1 MVVKE
6 LTHKNFD
13 ENTKNGMSIIDFHAI
28 SWCAPCKALKPI
40 FEQLSTEV
48 KVPFYEVD
56 VDAEPK
62 LAQRFQIMSVPTT
75 IILKDGKEEVLR
87 INGALPKEEF
97 KKRLLSKL

>member
-1 MVVKE
+1 MAVKE

-13 ENTKNGMSIIDFHAI
+13 ENTKNGTSIIDFHAI
-28 SWCAPCKALKPI
+28 SWCAPCKVLKPI
-40 FEQLSTEV
+40 FEQLSNEI
-48 KVPFYEVD
+48 KIQFYEVD
-56 VDAEPK
+56 VDSEPR

-75 IILKDGKEEVLR
+75 IILKNGKEILR